1 MRIDFLKFSYD
12 AIFRT
17 KGSPDAAGYELYS
30 TKEVIVSPPGVRII
44 PTLRFL
50 KTILARFIP
59 GPVLP
64 CSLQMPIVE
73 SLIATTEVR
82 SPLYFSTFRADILR

>member
-1 MRIDFLKFSYD
+1 MRIDFSRFSND

-44 PTLRFL
+44 LTLRFL
-50 KTILARFIP
+50 RAILARLIP

-64 CSLQMPIVE
+64 CSLQMPMVE

-82 SPLYFSTFRADILR
+82 SPLYFSTFQAGILR